1 MRGETDSPV
10 VPPKTKALKYVN
22 QPADTPCAR
31 FDTTT
36 PSSTPGKVCFIM
48 GHDVCPDSTAS
59 FSVIS
64 VRLHNQNNSRKP
76 VAIRN
81 WIGAA
86 LLFLFAL
93 LPVGQRS
100 VAQVIVVPSISTVA
114 GNGYPSYSGD
124 GISATSA
131 ELNDPPGVA
140 VDSAGNIYIADQ
152 GNNRIRKVDTSGNIS
167 TVAGNGT
174 GGYSGDGGAAISA
187 ELYDPTGVAVD
198 SAGNIYIADSSN
210 NRIRKVNTSGNIST
224 VAGNGTGGYSG
235 DGAAATSAELY
246 DPTGVAVDSAGNIYI
261 AEQNNNRIR
270 KVSTSGNI
278 STVAGNGTKGY
289 SGDGGAAISAELNQ
303 PAGVAVDSAGNIYIA
318 DYVNHSIRKVDTSGK
333 ISTVA
338 GDGPGNGSYNGD
350 GILATSAELYY
361 PSGVAVDSAGNI
373 YIADTINYRIRKVDA
388 STGYIST
395 VAGNGAHYGSIG
407 DGGAAISAQLYNP
420 EGVVVDSAGNIYI
433 ADSGNHRI
441 RKVGT
446 AAIQFAATAI
456 GSSTTRNVVLQLT
469 STLNITGIAAPQS
482 QGGKQEFAVGTVS
495 GCTVDAT
502 GATSTASGT
511 ICTVPVTFTPGYSGL
526 RPVPLQVSTHSGS
539 TTTVYAVALNGI
551 GTGPQ
556 VALTPGTISTAA
568 GNGSYGYSG
577 DGGAA
582 TSAKLSQPY
591 GVAVDSAGNIYI
603 ADEGNYSIRKVT
615 VSTGKISTVAGT
627 GTQGSIGDGGAAT
640 SAGLSQ
646 TFGVAVDS
654 AGNIYI
660 ADIDNQR
667 IRKVDTAGKISTV
680 AGNGTYGYSGDGG
693 AATSAELHSPYG
705 VAVDSAGNIY
715 IADSGNS
722 RIRKVDASTG
732 KISTVAGDGTLGY
745 SGDGGA
751 ATSAELYLPQGM
763 TVDSAGNIY
772 IADYYNNRIRKV
784 DTSGNISTV
793 AGDGTLG
800 YSGDGGAATSAELY
814 DPSGVAVDSA
824 GNIYIADEYNH
835 RIRKV
840 EASTG
845 KISTVAGN
853 GTGGYSGDGSAA
865 TSAELYYPHSVAVD
879 SAGNIYIADD
889 GNNRIRKVDVST
901 SSLRF
906 ATATNVGSTDTTD
919 GPQTATISNI
929 GNSAL
934 TLAKPTTGTNPSI
947 SMGFALNTAT
957 TCPQLSTS
965 SSTSTLASGASC
977 TLAVDFTPTAAGS
990 TSGSVVLTD
999 NSLNATNATQAIAL
1013 GGTAPL
1019 PVPTQLVFTTP
1030 PTANIAPGGNAGS
1043 AVTVS
1048 EEDNSGDLATGSSD
1062 AITLT
1067 VAGPGSY
1074 SKTYTQTASG
1084 GVATFNLSNV
1094 ALNTAGSYTY
1104 AATFGVLTQA
1114 SATENVVGTSYT
1126 ASTTSTGMPSGVQTA
1141 TILFSSTYALNST
1154 LATAIQVLTLGAPNL
1169 DFAYAS
1175 GGTCAAGTTYSAGLS
1190 CTVNYTFTP
1199 KYPGQRLGA
1208 ILLYD
1213 NSATPVQVA
1222 TVYLS
1227 GMGTGPMVTFPSN
1240 TTINTLGGGFQFP
1253 YGVALDGNGD
1263 VFVADMRNNLVKE
1276 IPAGC
1281 ASSSCVTTLGGGFGE
1296 PDGVAVDGA
1305 GNVYVADH
1313 DHNFVKEM
1321 PRGCASSSCV
1331 STLGGI
1337 YNPTGIAVDG
1347 AGNVYV
1353 TDNGEG
1359 FVKEMPSG
1367 CASSSCMTTLGG
1379 GFIEPSGVAVDG
1391 AGNVYIADYANNRVK
1406 EMPSGCASS
1415 SCVST
1420 LGGGFH
1426 EPSGVAVD
1434 GAGNVYVADM
1444 GNSLVKEMPSGCASS
1459 SCVTTLGGVFSQPF
1473 GVAVDGAGNVFVADM
1488 GNSLVKEI
1496 PLATPPSLTFASTF
1510 DGTTSSAQTV
1520 TLANSGNASLT
1531 FPIPTT
1537 GNDPSIANY
1546 FTLGSGGSACPL
1558 LTTGSS
1564 SGGTLASGASCTL
1577 PIGFAPTGT
1586 TSGTVNGSLVL
1597 TDNNLNATNATQTIS
1612 LTGTATPVP
1621 TATQAVAS
1629 KSLSV
1634 NQTTSFT
1641 PVTGSGGTAPLTY
1654 SVSPALPAGLS
1665 MTSATG
1671 TIAGQPTAASST
1683 TTYTVTVTDSNSLTG
1698 TATFQMSVSALAAT
1712 LGVTA
1717 SVASPSTVNTSITYT
1732 AQLSGVALT
1741 PAHPTGTVTFAVNG
1755 SASPDCPAMTVSTT
1769 GQATCT
1775 TAKLAA
1781 GANQTI
1787 TATYSG
1793 DTRFTV
1799 ASAGTATQTVSAL
1812 TATLGMTASPSSSTM
1827 VNDSVIFTAQLA
1839 GVAFTPVVPSGTVNF
1854 TANGSTI
1861 SGCGAVS
1868 VNASGRATCT
1878 TSSLAAGSDP
1888 IAAAYSGDN
1897 NFTAAAAGTMT
1908 QTVTAT
1914 TATTAA
1920 IASLNYSPSS
1930 QTGSLSATVTSG
1942 SGTVNVGTVTFSV
1955 FNGATQVGTAVT
1967 SGTVTSG
1974 AASVTYTLPAGTV
1987 ATTYSIHAVYNA
1999 SAPFATSSDSTHSL
2013 MIGKATPSIAWAT
2026 PSAIPYG
2033 TALSATQLNASST
2046 VAGTFVYSPLAG
2058 VVATAGSQTL
2068 SVTFTP
2074 TDTTDY
2080 TTATSTVTLVVN
2092 KATPSIAWATP
2103 SAIPYGTALSAT
2115 QLNASSTV
2123 AGTFVYSP
2131 LAGVVPSAGSQ
2142 TLSVTFTPTDTTDY
2156 TTATST
2162 VTLVVNKATPSIAFT
2177 APSPV
2182 TYGTAPIALFA
2193 TGGASGNAVTFSVV
2207 SGPGSIT
2214 GNTLTIN
2221 GAGSVVV
2228 AANQL
2233 GNTNYTAAAQ
2243 VTQSI
2248 VVNQTLPAIAV
2259 ASSANPVLVQNAVTF
2274 TAIVSSAVS
2283 TPTGTMTFEDGAT
2296 VLGSGMLAA
2305 GVATFTT
2312 SNLTVGTHTITAVYS
2327 GDGNFAAATSAC
2339 LTQTIQDFNL
2349 NISTSA
2355 GSTVSQTVVPGGTA
2369 TYTLIVTPTGGTV
2382 FPAQVNFTISG
2393 LPAGATATFA
2403 PPSLAA
2409 GSGTTTVT
2417 LTVNVP
2423 QQTGMLAPGRKP
2435 GIEPF
2440 GRGLAPITLGILLLP
2455 FAGKMRRSGK
2465 RLGRLCCLLLLLL
2478 ASAGAVAGLSGCG
2491 IGNGF
2496 NGQPQ
2501 TTSNL
2506 TVTATSG
2513 VLSHTITLTFTVQ

>member
-1281 ASSSCVTTLGGGFGE
+1281 ASSSCV
-1296 PDGVAVDGA
+1296 
-1305 GNVYVADH
+1305 
-1313 DHNFVKEM
+1313 
-1321 PRGCASSSCV
+1321 

-1391 AGNVYIADYANNRVK
+1391 AGNVYVADFGNNVVK

-2092 KATPSIAWATP
+2092 KATPSIA
-2103 SAIPYGTALSAT
+2103 
-2115 QLNASSTV
+2115 
-2123 AGTFVYSP
+2123 
-2131 LAGVVPSAGSQ
+2131 
-2142 TLSVTFTPTDTTDY
+2142 
-2156 TTATST
+2156 
-2162 VTLVVNKATPSIAFT
+2162 FT